1 MTDEI
6 LTTAEA
12 AGLLGVSTRTVQ
24 LWIEGGTLASWKT
37 PGGHRRVRRSAVEAV
52 IATQMSTARRSSA
65 LVTLIAAQPALD
77 AFRAMLLPVAE
88 CVVDAY
94 DNPLTAMRAIGARAP
109 FAIVIDVESLNLP
122 HAVLMDELLKDVR
135 LSHTSIIAISGKPP
149 GNSVQITGRA
159 ERIHHITA
167 SKAGTELPATLR
179 QLFAK
184 AASSPYG
191 ETVPNYPFPV
201 AANEADRLL
210 AVQNSGLLGSSADE
224 GFDRLTRMASS
235 IVATPFSLVT
245 LLTRDEQWF
254 KSRQGMA
261 LEATPRDWAFCNYT
275 ILQRGVFA
283 VHDLSKDARFSSIP
297 GVVQAPQLR
306 FYAGAPIFDEQGF
319 ALGSVCVMD
328 IKPRRLSETQKTTL
342 LDLAAIATDEINLA
356 KFRHNETVN

>member
-6 LTTAEA
+6 LTTAAA

-77 AFRAMLLPVAE
+77 IYRAMLLPVAE

-109 FAIVIDVESLNLP
+109 FAIVIDVESFNLQR
-122 HAVLMDELLKDVR
+122 ATLMDELLKDAR
-135 LSHTSIIAISGKPP
+135 LSHTSVIAISRKPP
-149 GNSVQITGRA
+149 GTGSQAADRTGRMC
-159 ERIHHITA
+159 RIPAATA
-167 SKAGTELPATLR
+167 DTELPATLR
-179 QLFAK
+179 RLFVK
-184 AASSPYG
+184 AASIQHG
-191 ETVPNYPFPV
+191 EAVPNYPFPV

-210 AVQNSGLLGSSADE
+210 AVQHSGLLGSNAE
-224 GFDRLTRMASS
+224 AEFDRLTRMASS

-254 KSRQGMA
+254 KSRHGMA

-328 IKPRRLSETQKTTL
+328 IKPRRLSEMQKTLL
-342 LDLAAIATDEINLA
+342 LDLAAVATDEIRLA
-356 KFRHNETVN
+356 KFRHDASAS